1 MPRLVIIAE
10 FDVKP
15 GARDAFLAAAHED
28 AQTSLRDEPGCR
40 RFDVLTP
47 DGGGDKVVLY
57 EIYDD
62 DAAFAAHME
71 TPHFAAFRDAIADL
85 EESRRVGKYRPR
97 NNET

>member
-15 GARDAFLAAAHED
+15 GAMDAFLAAALVD
-28 AQTSLRDEPGCR
+28 AEASVRDEPGCR

-47 DGGGDKVVLY
+47 DEGGDKVVLY

-71 TPHFAAFRDAIADL
+71 TPHFAAFRDAITEL
-85 EESRRVGKYRPR
+85 EESRRVGKYRLYGNKP
-97 NNET
+97 

>member
-15 GARDAFLAAAHED
+15 GAMDAFLAAARED
-28 AQTSLRDEPGCR
+28 AQASLRDEPGCR

>member
-1 MPRLVIIAE
+1 M
-10 FDVKP
+10 
-15 GARDAFLAAAHED
+15 
-28 AQTSLRDEPGCR
+28 
-40 RFDVLTP
+40 LTP
-47 DGGGDKVVLY
+47 AGGGDKGVVY

>member
-15 GARDAFLAAAHED
+15 GAMDAFLAAALVD
-28 AQTSLRDEPGCR
+28 AEASVRDEPGCR

-47 DGGGDKVVLY
+47 DEGGDTVVLY

-62 DAAFAAHME
+62 DAAFAAHLR

-97 NNET
+97 DSNS

>member
-15 GARDAFLAAAHED
+15 GAMDAFLAAARED
-28 AQTSLRDEPGCR
+28 AQASLRDEPGCR

-71 TPHFAAFRDAIADL
+71 TPHFAAFHDAIADL

>member
-15 GARDAFLAAAHED
+15 GAMDAFLAAARED
-28 AQTSLRDEPGCR
+28 AQASLRDEPGCR

-85 EESRRVGKYRPR
+85 EKSRRVGKYRPR
-97 NNET
+97 DVKP

>member
-1 MPRLVIIAE
+1 MGEGLGALDAPASAE
-10 FDVKP
+10 APAGNKTPP
-15 GARDAFLAAAHED
+15 GRKAKA
-28 AQTSLRDEPGCR
+28 
-40 RFDVLTP
+40 P

>member
-1 MPRLVIIAE
+1 MSELVIIAE
-10 FDVKP
+10 FDVRP
-15 GARDAFLAAAHED
+15 GAFDAFLAAALVD
-28 AQTSLRDEPGCR
+28 AEAALRDEPGCR

-62 DAAFAAHME
+62 DAAFAAHLE

-85 EESRRVGKYRPR
+85 EEKRQVGKYRPR
-97 NNET
+97 NNKP

>member
-15 GARDAFLAAAHED
+15 GAMDAFLAAALVD
-28 AQTSLRDEPGCR
+28 AEASVRDEPGCQ
-40 RFDVLTP
+40 RFDVLVP

-62 DAAFAAHME
+62 DAAFAAHLE

-97 NNET
+97 DSNS